1 MRYLV
6 ITPSSTNCSALQRC
20 VEATLEAATLC
31 NGGCNPVRW
40 RLQPHAAEAATP
52 CDRGCSP
59 MCCRCVEATLA
70 LQSELRLEIEAAAI
84 EAAYST
90 RGVRVS

>member
-1 MRYLV
+1 MR
-6 ITPSSTNCSALQRC
+6 LQPY
-20 VEATLEAATLC
+20 VTEAATLC
-31 NGGCNPVRW
+31 GGGCNPMQR
-40 RLQPHAAEAATP
+40 RLQPHATEAATP
-52 CDRGCSP
+52 CDGGCNP

-90 RGVRVS
+90 GG